1 VLMELRSISHNY
13 QSGTPFAQCALQ
25 DINLSV
31 QEKEFLVIAGAE
43 GSGKTTLLLIMAGL
57 IKPDQGQVYY
67 QQQPLPRQGIHPH
80 FGVVFQHPEQQMF
93 ELTVGEEIAFGPIN
107 RGIKGEELQ
116 SDIAKALTA
125 VGLEPALY
133 QHRRIKDLSSGE
145 KRRVALASIL
155 VMAPR
160 VLIMDEPL
168 VGLDYSG
175 RRQLIRY
182 LVELNRHQGITVI
195 MVTHEIRPVYPYC
208 SRIIQLSQGKMVR
221 SIKPEQST
229 AIAGIDHTEEIE
241 LPLHVK
247 LLHRL
252 RQANPALPASTRT
265 AQEAAAIIAHWK
277 QGEGG
282 CH

>member
-1 VLMELRSISHNY
+1 M
-13 QSGTPFAQCALQ
+13 
-25 DINLSV
+25 
-31 QEKEFLVIAGAE
+31 
-43 GSGKTTLLLIMAGL
+43 
-57 IKPDQGQVYY
+57 
-67 QQQPLPRQGIHPH
+67 
-80 FGVVFQHPEQQMF
+80 
-93 ELTVGEEIAFGPIN
+93 
-107 RGIKGEELQ
+107 
-116 SDIAKALTA
+116 
-125 VGLEPALY
+125 
-133 QHRRIKDLSSGE
+133 
-145 KRRVALASIL
+145 ASIL

-241 LPLHVK
+241 LPCMLNYCTVCDRPTLPYR
-247 LLHRL
+247 LLL
-252 RQANPALPASTRT
+252 ALPR
-265 AQEAAAIIAHWK
+265 K
-277 QGEGG
+277 QPPL
-282 CH
+282 